1 VQIITRAQVASVLG
15 ILLIMATSQEGLF
28 LISCSASFQQS
39 DWLTAWPN
47 HGGGLLN
54 QRYAYLE
61 TKISPKS
68 VRQLQLKWTVQTRSD
83 VTATPCVVDNVV
95 YVPSWNGFVY
105 AASAST
111 GTVLWQTNLTKV
123 AGSLHNIPT
132 VVCRTTPTVAGNY
145 LLIGIYS
152 GGYVLALDRRTGA
165 FVWSTQ
171 LDANPYAGVTM
182 SGTVY
187 GGYEPIPIFCLS
199 YFAALQNSF
208 LNSSKGFF
216 FVTKIE
222 PYYFHKSLELLFFL
236 GFRFSFLTSA
246 YF

>member
-1 VQIITRAQVASVLG
+1 MRRCRIGCSMITRSLSTRVQIITRAQVASILG
-15 ILLIMATSQEGLF
+15 ILLIMMATSQEGLF

-68 VRQLQLKWTVQTRSD
+68 VRQLQLKWTVQTGSD

-132 VVCRTTPTVAGNY
+132 VVCRTTPTAAGNY
-145 LLIGIYS
+145 LLIGIYT

-216 FVTKIE
+216 W
-222 PYYFHKSLELLFFL
+222 
-236 GFRFSFLTSA
+236 
-246 YF
+246 